1 MIRRGAGVRDAAARR
16 RYTAVMDQRRTNP
29 DRASRAVIVGALSA
43 AAFWACLASAGCSD
57 PLLSPKDE
65 RSPFDRYDAVRNQHA
80 PQFIED
86 KFGRRQPNLAGRLA
100 PKN

>member
-65 RSPFDRYDAVRNQHA
+65 RSPFDRYDAVRNQFSQMRETDA
-80 PQFIED
+80 
-86 KFGRRQPNLAGRLA
+86 FGIPKPNLSERLL
-100 PKN
+100 PKE